1 MDTKL
6 KIQKETRRLILEN
19 GYASITMNK
28 IYSSLKISAG
38 GLYYHYHSVEE
49 ILFDIIESETNDV
62 WTIFDK
68 VNTFEDFLESL
79 NEYLK
84 LEQKDLLDIDNSLNS
99 ILYQYYFSLN
109 PKDRQKILKKSHTNV
124 LNKIESLLSKVF
136 LSREH
141 IEVISNHLFVMLHG
155 LTFLAMSGE
164 INEEKINNE
173 FEYTLEFICK
183 LHRLEKLVQ
192 KN

>member
-1 MDTKL
+1 MNTKL

-19 GYASITMNK
+19 GYTSVTMNK
-28 IYSSLKISAG
+28 IYKSLKISAG

-49 ILFDIIESETNDV
+49 ILFDIIESETNNV

-68 VNTFEDFLESL
+68 VNTFEEFLESL
-79 NEYLK
+79 DEYLR

-99 ILYQYYFSLN
+99 ILYQYYFSLK
-109 PKDRQKILKKSHTNV
+109 PKYRQKALKKSHANV
-124 LNKIESLLSKVF
+124 LNNIETILSKVF

-164 INEEKINNE
+164 IDGEKINNE
-173 FEYTLEFICK
+173 FEHTLEFICK
-183 LHRLEKLVQ
+183 LYRLEKLHRE
-192 KN
+192 N